1 MSLSGRMHGTNDI
14 MKMRGREKVRDS
26 CFFFYLND
34 KRHFQRNGPSS
45 RIKGLF

>member
-26 CFFFYLND
+26 FFYLND
-34 KRHFQRNGPSS
+34 TRHFQRNGPSS